1 MLLMWNVNYRMLN
14 IMWKE
19 ESLRNDVDML
29 DNILNVCVF
38 EVKGCYVN
46 CQVTKLSLI
55 KEIWEVWYE
64 AWTNIHL
71 VYVRIPGKGIAMFG
85 LAHI

>member
-1 MLLMWNVNYRMLN
+1 MLLMWNVNYRMLD

-19 ESLRNDVDML
+19 ESLRYDVDML
-29 DNILNVCVF
+29 DSILNVCVF

-46 CQVTKLSLI
+46 CQVMKLSLI

-64 AWTNIHL
+64 GCTSIHL
-71 VYVRIPGKGIAMFG
+71 VYVRILGKGIAMFG
-85 LAHI
+85 LTHI